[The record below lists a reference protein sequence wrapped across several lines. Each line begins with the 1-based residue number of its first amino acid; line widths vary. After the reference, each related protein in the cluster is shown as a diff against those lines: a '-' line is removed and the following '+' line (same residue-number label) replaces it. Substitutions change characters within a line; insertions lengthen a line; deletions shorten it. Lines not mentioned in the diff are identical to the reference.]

1 MRGFRVVW
9 MAGGWR
15 GHSPDSLRNFA
26 SVRDAVLACIPALG
40 WDDQYVVRGPI
51 GGEWHAYRDAQAA
64 QQGGDGDVVVGHDF
78 GI

>member
-1 MRGFRVVW
+1 MVW
-9 MAGGWR
+9 MTDWR
-15 GHSPDSLRNFA
+15 GKSPDSLRNFA

-64 QQGGDGDVVVGHDF
+64 QQGGDGDVIVGHDF

>member
-1 MRGFRVVW
+1 MVW
-9 MAGGWR
+9 VTGGAIAKLEARAG
-15 GHSPDSLRNFA
+15 SLREFA

-64 QQGGDGDVVVGHDF
+64 QQGGDGDVIVGHDF